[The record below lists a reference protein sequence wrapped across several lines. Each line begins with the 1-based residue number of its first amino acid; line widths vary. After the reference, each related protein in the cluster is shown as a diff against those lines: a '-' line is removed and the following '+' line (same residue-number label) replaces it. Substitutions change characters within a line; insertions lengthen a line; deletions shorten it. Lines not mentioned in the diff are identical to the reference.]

1 MLRPNDPTSGHDSG
15 ETTDWPVSGASPAER
30 QTNPSAP
37 APSPGPSGDEE
48 ATHQIGQFTRPPQQ
62 PPAAPQPPAGGWDVH
77 EQSTQEAPQFT
88 RPPVQHPPASSSG
101 WPQTPAAYPA
111 QNQPSAGMA
120 GPPYGA
126 PAGGFSPP
134 PYQGYPPT
142 LPPKPSRA
150 SAMMNDRRWWAVG
163 GAVVLVAAL
172 GGVAFVVNDGGTDAT
187 TASPTTSATA
197 AQVPAA
203 PVTTMQPEPSPPAPP
218 PPAPAPPAPTVAT
231 DALPGLLLSPDQIS
245 QRLNTPGMVPTA
257 VLSNPIAGTVTPA
270 NCLTT
275 FAPVAA
281 DAYNGSGFTGL
292 AVQGVALEPAVKAVQ
307 GVIAFP
313 DPGAAKAFFDQR
325 SADWSACKSSH
336 IVFTGAD
343 KKTSEVDVGVPAM
356 SGDVMTLDITSTNSN
371 VANQRCERALT
382 VRGNVIVDTRAC
394 APNVNSA
401 AYDIASDI
409 AAKIK

>member
-1 MLRPNDPTSGHDSG
+1 M
-15 ETTDWPVSGASPAER
+15 
-30 QTNPSAP
+30 
-37 APSPGPSGDEE
+37 
-48 ATHQIGQFTRPPQQ
+48 
-62 PPAAPQPPAGGWDVH
+62 H

-88 RPPVQHPPASSSG
+88 RPPVQHPPAGSSG

-111 QNQPSAGMA
+111 QNQPPAGMA

-126 PAGGFSPP
+126 SAGGTAPAVP
-134 PYQGYPPT
+134 G
-142 LPPKPSRA
+142 LPADASPKPSRA

-172 GGVAFVVNDGGTDAT
+172 GGVAFIVNRGDTDAT
-187 TASPTTSATA
+187 TASPTSTTA

-203 PVTTMQPEPSPPAPP
+203 PVTTMQPKPSPPAAP
-218 PPAPAPPAPTVAT
+218 PPAPAPPAPTVAA

-257 VLSNPIAGTVTPA
+257 VLSNPIPGGVTPA
-270 NCLTT
+270 NCVTT
-275 FAPVAA
+275 FVPVAA
-281 DAYNGSGFTGL
+281 DALNGSGFTGVAL
-292 AVQGVALEPAVKAVQ
+292 QGVALEPAVKAVQ
-307 GVIAFP
+307 GVVAFP

-336 IVFTGAD
+336 ITYDD
-343 KKTSEVDVGVPAM
+343 KQDAKIDEIDLGVPAM
-356 SGDVMTLDITSTNSN
+356 SGDVMTLEFTSTNSKT
-371 VANQRCERALT
+371 ANQRCERALT
-382 VRGNVIVDTRAC
+382 VRGNVVVDTRAC

-401 AYDIASDI
+401 AYDFASDI